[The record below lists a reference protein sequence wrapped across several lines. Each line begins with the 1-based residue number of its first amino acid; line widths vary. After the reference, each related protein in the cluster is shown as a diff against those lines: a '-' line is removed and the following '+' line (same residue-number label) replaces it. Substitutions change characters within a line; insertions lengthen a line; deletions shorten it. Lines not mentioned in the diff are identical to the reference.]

1 MNLQF
6 QNASHLNHNHVLAP
20 INVELHE
27 NKPLRKPFIEANT
40 VEVNLSHLQ
49 HDCIIP
55 VFSKDNERTISHQE
69 FINATKQA
77 VKIAFATNLDLH
89 EEIRVSHTVKGR
101 TPSAI
106 HKKASDLFEQE
117 KTIYYE
123 RMAFAIEIPGFTRVI
138 GGNELTLTVGGVRAY
153 NHENLYNKK
162 SLEHF
167 KFFIGFKN
175 MVCCNMCI
183 SSDGYVDNLR
193 ASHPEE
199 LMLNI
204 LEIMQNYHADFHLQK
219 MHELTKL
226 SINEKQFA
234 QILGKCRLHQ
244 YLPKEEKRF
253 IPMLQFNDTQVNHVA
268 RDYFQDESFARNE
281 QDNIDLWKM
290 YNLFT
295 GANKNSYVD
304 LFLQRGVNAF
314 ELVSGIGQSLTDKS
328 SPYRWFID

>member
-27 NKPLRKPFIEANT
+27 NKPLRKPFVEANT

-106 HKKASDLFEQE
+106 YKKASDLLEQE

-153 NHENLYNKK
+153 NQNN
-162 SLEHF
+162 HF
-167 KFFIGFKN
+167 
-175 MVCCNMCI
+175 
-183 SSDGYVDNLR
+183 
-193 ASHPEE
+193 
-199 LMLNI
+199 
-204 LEIMQNYHADFHLQK
+204 
-219 MHELTKL
+219 L
-226 SINEKQFA
+226 S
-234 QILGKCRLHQ
+234 
-244 YLPKEEKRF
+244 P
-253 IPMLQFNDTQVNHVA
+253 
-268 RDYFQDESFARNE
+268 
-281 QDNIDLWKM
+281 
-290 YNLFT
+290 
-295 GANKNSYVD
+295 
-304 LFLQRGVNAF
+304 
-314 ELVSGIGQSLTDKS
+314 
-328 SPYRWFID
+328 RWFLDVNINFTISNYWTFIIHYDHNFDAFRPLPIDNYYYATTMGIQLKW